1 MANVEVKKYD
11 YLCSIIAKNDIFTN
25 MGTINFTQILSATLV
40 LLSII
45 DIVGSIPIILQ
56 LREKGRHVDATK
68 ATLYSTLLMVG
79 FYYGGFWLLNIFNCN
94 INSFA
99 TAGGFLMFLMAL
111 EMILDVEIFK
121 KGATIVPMV
130 FPLIA
135 GAGVLTTLISLKAM
149 YDDINIFIGLA
160 INMIWVFAV
169 IKSTDKIQKL
179 LGDGG
184 MMFSRK
190 FFGIILLAMSV
201 KMMTENIKLL
211 F

>member
-1 MANVEVKKYD
+1 MEA
-11 YLCSIIAKNDIFTN
+11 
-25 MGTINFTQILSATLV
+25 INFTQILSATLV

-45 DIVGSIPIILQ
+45 DIVGSVPIILQ
-56 LREKGRHVDATK
+56 LRERGRNVDALK
-68 ATLYSTLLMVG
+68 ATIYSTIVMIG
-79 FYYGGFWLLNIFNCN
+79 FYYGGYWILNIFNCN
-94 INSFA
+94 IQSFA

-121 KGATIVPMV
+121 NNAPSGGATLVPLV

-149 YDDINIFIGLA
+149 YADVNILIGLA
-160 INMIWVFAV
+160 INMAWVYIV
-169 IKSTDKIQKL
+169 IRSTGRVQRL
-179 LGDGG
+179 LGEGG
-184 MMFSRK
+184 IFFSRK

-201 KMMTENIKLL
+201 KMMTENIAKL

>member
-1 MANVEVKKYD
+1 
-11 YLCSIIAKNDIFTN
+11 

-45 DIVGSIPIILQ
+45 DIVGSVPIILQ
-56 LREKGRHVDATK
+56 LREKGRNVDALK
-68 ATLYSTLLMVG
+68 ATIYSTILMVG
-79 FYYGGFWLLNIFNCN
+79 FYYGGYWLLSIFNCN
-94 INSFA
+94 IQSFA

-121 KGATIVPMV
+121 NNTPSKGATLVPLV

-149 YDDINIFIGLA
+149 YDDVNILIGLA
-160 INMIWVFAV
+160 INMAWVYLV
-169 IKSTDKIQKL
+169 IKSTDRVQRL
-179 LGDGG
+179 LGEGG
-184 MMFSRK
+184 IFFSRK

-201 KMMTENIKLL
+201 KMMTENIAKL